1 MNRLLFPTNH
11 EWKAVITSI
20 QHQPED
26 DNMEQMKQT
35 KLIEKILTNKEYC
48 EKNGITD
55 IHAHLKVYVDAYNK
69 TAVPYKK
76 IGILKVRDEE
86 FPKNTLRKIMR
97 FKLDMT
103 ID

>member
-1 MNRLLFPTNH
+1 MTYNAIVAEVYPDKDYL
-11 EWKAVITSI
+11 
-20 QHQPED
+20 
-26 DNMEQMKQT
+26 
-35 KLIEKILTNKEYC
+35 
-48 EKNGITD
+48 EKNGISD
-55 IHAHLKVYVDAYNK
+55 AYAHLKPYIDEYNK

-76 IGILKVRDEE
+76 IGILKVRNTE